1 MKKVILL
8 LIIAFFIAGCSAE
21 WYKHDTIYKTNSH
34 LAYSWW
40 GYRNTSN
47 EDLQKS
53 QTEGWWGE
61 EIPDIPAE

>member
-40 GYRNTSN
+40 GYRSTSN

-53 QTEGWWGE
+53 QSEGLWGE
-61 EIPDIPAE
+61 EIPYIPAE